1 MNADGSSEA
10 AGSGSSSDWMVW
22 ISPDRPP
29 EAMLHTPL
37 RNRTVCTVSVHNE
50 ITCYFNTILYTL
62 QTQRSD
68 KTKWLI
74 NMNGN
79 GLSKGTIY
87 FLFSLPS
94 FSRFALR
101 GVQKRDLPNTL
112 MNWHLKSPCGGI
124 LACDCC
130 SSMMKIINR
139 ISETCQK
146 NDKNQKVLI

>member
-1 MNADGSSEA
+1 MQTA
-10 AGSGSSSDWMVW
+10 AVRQ
-22 ISPDRPP
+22 PDRAAALAGWCEFHQTGRPRQCCTHP
-29 EAMLHTPL
+29 CAIAQCARSPYTMKLHATL
-37 RNRTVCTVSVHNE
+37 TQSY
-50 ITCYFNTILYTL
+50 IL

-146 NDKNQKVLI
+146 NDKNQKLLI